1 MIKLPY
7 FDALLA
13 SLERGDPIVE
23 RAFGRHVHWG
33 YWPDPGSAELTPQD
47 FAAAAEALTR
57 VVCRAAAIGDGQR
70 VLDAGCGFGGTVAS
84 LNENHVRMDLCG
96 LNIDRR
102 QLRRARRQVAARPG
116 NRVCFVAG
124 DACALPFADRSFDA
138 VVAVEC
144 IFHFPDRRR
153 FFAEARRVLKPGG
166 RLSLSDFVSTA
177 PLLPVTLW
185 SRLGIGGGFYGRCD
199 LSYTRGGYRRLA
211 EAAGFVVETER
222 DITAGTLPTYSFLR
236 RFGSALQVDAAAIA
250 ETGFVEIVSRLR
262 LLRYMIYG
270 FRVPDGN
277 G

>member
-13 SLERGDPIVE
+13 SLERGDPVVA

-57 VVCRAAAIGDGQR
+57 EVCQAAAVTDGQR

-84 LNENHVRMDLCG
+84 INENHTEMEVYG
-96 LNIDRR
+96 LNIDQR
-102 QLRRARRQVAARPG
+102 QLARARKQVTSQPG
-116 NRVCFVAG
+116 NRICFVAG
-124 DACALPFADRSFDA
+124 DACALPFADASFDA

-144 IFHFPDRRR
+144 IFHFPDRRC

-166 RLSLSDFVSTA
+166 RLALSDFVATA

-199 LSYTRGGYRRLA
+199 LSYTRGGYWRLA
-211 EAAGFVVETER
+211 EATGFAVETER
-222 DITAGTLPTYSFLR
+222 DITANTLPTYSFLR
-236 RFGSALQVDAAAIA
+236 RFGGALQVGAAAVA
-250 ETGFVEIVSRLR
+250 ETGFAEIVSRLR

-270 FRVPDGN
+270 FRAPDAN